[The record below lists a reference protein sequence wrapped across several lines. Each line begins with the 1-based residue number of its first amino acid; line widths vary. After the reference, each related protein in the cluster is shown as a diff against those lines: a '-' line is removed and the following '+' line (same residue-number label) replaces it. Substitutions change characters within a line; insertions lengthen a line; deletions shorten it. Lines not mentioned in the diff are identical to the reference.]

1 MCRRVCYTF
10 TRLLRLGRLCNR
22 KTERCVGDQQIQV
35 LVLRRQTL
43 AEIPVTDK
51 MFTLQ
56 KLLDGVS
63 DTGLALVDKKLLTKY
78 EYNQFI
84 RGIRKLVTSEL
95 VAEVDKRGVYLLN
108 PKHITDTV
116 TQEKLSVYWEE
127 LKS

>member
-1 MCRRVCYTF
+1 MTDRYKF
-10 TRLLRLGRLCNR
+10 SYYAI
-22 KTERCVGDQQIQV
+22 K
-35 LVLRRQTL
+35 TL

-56 KLLDGVS
+56 KLLEGVS

-95 VAEVDKRGVYLLN
+95 AEVDKRGVYLLN

>member
-1 MCRRVCYTF
+1 MTDRYKFSYYAV
-10 TRLLRLGRLCNR
+10 
-22 KTERCVGDQQIQV
+22 KK
-35 LVLRRQTL
+35 L
-43 AEIPVTDK
+43 AEIPVTYK

-56 KLLDGVS
+56 KLLEGVS

-95 VAEVDKRGVYLLN
+95 VGEVDKRGVYVFN
-108 PKHITDTV
+108 PKHITDAV
-116 TQEKLSVYWEE
+116 TQDKLTVYWEE